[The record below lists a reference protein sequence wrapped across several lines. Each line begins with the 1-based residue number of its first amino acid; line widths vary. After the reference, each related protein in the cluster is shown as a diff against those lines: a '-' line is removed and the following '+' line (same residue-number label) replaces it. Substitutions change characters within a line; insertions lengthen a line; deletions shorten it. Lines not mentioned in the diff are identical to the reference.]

1 MKTRFV
7 RLYLLATGIVLTLTA
22 LVKWPAI
29 FHPRNWCADASILG
43 NFQPASLSNER
54 LLGIA
59 ASTELLIV
67 LLICFSPW
75 RWLPCIS
82 TAAWGLI
89 CFLARLLLMDPHA
102 NCRCLGWLAKPGTTT
117 NVIAALL
124 ALVLAGAGWLA
135 FRDAWRHERPAKR
148 N

>member
-22 LVKWPAI
+22 LAKWPAI

-75 RWLPCIS
+75 RWLPCIL

-89 CFLARLLLMDPHA
+89 CFFGAVATDGPSCELPLS
-102 NCRCLGWLAKPGTTT
+102 G
-117 NVIAALL
+117 
-124 ALVLAGAGWLA
+124 LAGQAGNNNQCHRGIARARIGRRRLA
-135 FRDAWRHERPAKR
+135 GISGRLAP
-148 N
+148 